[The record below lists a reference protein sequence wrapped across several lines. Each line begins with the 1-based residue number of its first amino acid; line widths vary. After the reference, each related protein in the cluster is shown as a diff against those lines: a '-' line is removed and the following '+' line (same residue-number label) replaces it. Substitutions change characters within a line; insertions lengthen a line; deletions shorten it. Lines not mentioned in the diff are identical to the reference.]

1 MDAMLLSIADLSQTV
16 QKLLVS
22 IVLTTTVEN
31 VVWILDTVI
40 EKLVRFMMRTIN
52 SISLSKPFKVRL
64 EELLRFEKGDVFSK
78 IDKSWTIRLSAVL
91 EKP

>member
-1 MDAMLLSIADLSQTV
+1 
-16 QKLLVS
+16 
-22 IVLTTTVEN
+22 
-31 VVWILDTVI
+31 
-40 EKLVRFMMRTIN
+40 MMRTI
-52 SISLSKPFKVRL
+52 SFISLSKSFKDRL

>member
-1 MDAMLLSIADLSQTV
+1 MDAMLLSIADLSQIV

-52 SISLSKPFKVRL
+52 SISLSKSFKVRL

>member
-1 MDAMLLSIADLSQTV
+1 MDAMLLSIADLSQIV

-40 EKLVRFMMRTIN
+40 ERLVRFMMRTIN
-52 SISLSKPFKVRL
+52 SISLSKSFKVRL